1 MPLTVLY
8 DITDHP
14 LLSKKYTG
22 LATDPER
29 QAQQIMA
36 EMLLDLRAP
45 AYTGDAALELAYA
58 VVAQINFQLQHGLE
72 PEVVKSVSNTHP
84 GLTTSYRDRYV
95 SPAAWAIVQ
104 RVTGV
109 KTVGFTPPG
118 IGV

>member
-1 MPLTVLY
+1 MALAPLY
-8 DITDHP
+8 AIDAHP
-14 LLSKKYTG
+14 LLSKKFDA
-22 LATDPER
+22 LPPEE
-29 QAQQIMA
+29 QEAQHLLA

-45 AYTGDAALELAYA
+45 VYTGNPALELSYA
-58 VVAQINFQLQHGLE
+58 VVEQINFQLQRGLE
-72 PEVVKSVSNTHP
+72 PEVLKSVSNTHP
-84 GLTTSYRDRYV
+84 GNTTAYRDRYV